1 MSREKGSLKEL
12 EQRKKRIEAELNQI
26 HHNLDYSVNKVRDS
40 IISKIDPSDRIRKHP
55 FKSFGIALVAG
66 FILGLPKIRNK
77 SSNTNVNRRPG
88 SPGLTTLMLDEFKR
102 IAARRAVHFVMDNLD
117 RASSGKETEEREHQE
132 EL

>member
-1 MSREKGSLKEL
+1 MNREKGSLKEL

-26 HHNLDYSVNKVRDS
+26 HHNLDHFANKVKDS
-40 IISKIDPSDRIRKHP
+40 IISKMDPSDRIRKHP

-77 SSNTNVNRRPG
+77 SENSHGNRRPG
-88 SPGLTTLMLDEFKR
+88 SPGLTSLMLDEFKR
-102 IAARRAVHFVMDNLD
+102 IAARRAVHYIMDNLD
-117 RASSGKETEEREHQE
+117 KRSSGKTTEEQGQHK